1 MGHARDQ
8 ASQKADGLLGHLGF
22 CAGFKLPVQ
31 FDQVAGKRFVWAAR
45 LRVHVILR
53 GCRPGADSYGADCGN
68 AKRFVLFSF
77 TSMWKVKTALSVD
90 LAVRHYG

>member
-1 MGHARDQ
+1 MGHARQKPSDQ
-8 ASQKADGLLGHLGF
+8 VDGLGRDLQF
-22 CAGFKLPVQ
+22 SSGFKLPVQ
-31 FDQVAGKRFVWAAR
+31 FGQVAGKRFVWAAG

-77 TSMWKVKTALSVD
+77 TLLWSMEKA
-90 LAVRHYG
+90 